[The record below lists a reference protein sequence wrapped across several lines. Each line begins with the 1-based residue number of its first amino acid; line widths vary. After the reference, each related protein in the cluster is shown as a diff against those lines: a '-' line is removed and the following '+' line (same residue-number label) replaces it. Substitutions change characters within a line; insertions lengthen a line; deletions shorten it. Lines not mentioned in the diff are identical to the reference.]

1 MLPFSFID
9 RLRYLVE
16 RQFIKGAHY
25 QLLVVAAFIALISLI
40 GGWLVWP
47 TGGEASLAD
56 SVWWAFLRLTDP
68 GYLGDDEGTWRRI
81 VSTVLTLSG
90 YVVFLGALVAIMT
103 RWLIAMMVKLEQGL
117 TPVTVSG
124 HIVIL
129 GWTNRTI
136 PLVQEILDVN
146 GGIQRLLKARLTKR
160 LRLVILAE
168 DVTAEHVHELR
179 AVPLI
184 RKHMGNIILRSG
196 TALQPEDL
204 DRAACLQA
212 AVVLIPGRN
221 QTAGS
226 LVGSDVE
233 AIKALLTLQAQAH
246 QRGVTPPYVVA
257 EVDDSRKMAV
267 MQRAYSGPLEVLA
280 SEALVSRLFAQ
291 SIIHPGLPEVF
302 GEVMTVHEGNEFY
315 IRSTDN
321 CVGQT
326 LADIG
331 SRTPDAIVCGLMRPD
346 GDRWRTWLNAPTG
359 ETIRSGDKLVMLARA
374 YEHAAPQGEQVEV
387 SMRPLQ
393 RPASGPSRP
402 VSTGGMRRLLVLG
415 WNRRV
420 PALIHELAGYR
431 EYRFDVHNVA
441 VVNADERAAMINSYS
456 PATARVDCQFTEAD
470 YMVEGALDQLMTQRF
485 DSIILVSSDRL
496 DSGEEADARAMVGY
510 LIVDELL
517 RQRAI
522 RPQILLELSD
532 PANESLVVRKRGE
545 TIVSPMILSHLMAQ
559 IAQRRELGL
568 MFEELLT
575 TGGPELVFLDPR
587 HYPMQSVTTFADL
600 EAIVALHGDTALGVF
615 RLKADEQGRRL
626 QLNPQRDKPLRL
638 AEGDQLVV
646 LTTLPPGD
654 LAGR

>member
-1 MLPFSFID
+1 MLPFSFVD

-25 QLLVVAAFIALISLI
+25 QLLVVAAFIALISLV
-40 GGWLVWP
+40 GGWLVYP
-47 TGGEASLAD
+47 SSGEGDLAD

-117 TPVTVSG
+117 TPVTVTD

-168 DVTAEHVHELR
+168 EVTAEHVHELR
-179 AVPLI
+179 AIPLI
-184 RKHMGNIILRSG
+184 RRNMSNIILRSG

-212 AVVLIPGRN
+212 AVVLIPGRM
-221 QTAGS
+221 QTAGG
-226 LVGSDVE
+226 LVSSDVE
-233 AIKALLTLQAQAH
+233 TIKALLTLQAQAQ
-246 QRGVTPPYVVA
+246 QRGITPPYVVA
-257 EVDDSRKMAV
+257 EVDDRRKLTV

-280 SEALVSRLFAQ
+280 SDALVSRLFAQ
-291 SIIHPGLPEVF
+291 SIIHPGLPELF
-302 GEVMTVHEGNEFY
+302 GEVLTVYDGNEFY

-321 CVGQT
+321 CVGMS

-331 SRTPDAIVCGLMRPD
+331 SRAPEAIVCGLMRPD
-346 GDRWRTWLNAPTG
+346 GGSWRTWLNAPS
-359 ETIRSGDKLVMLARA
+359 EEVIQAGDKVVMLARDYA
-374 YEHAAPQGEQVEV
+374 HAEPVAEASTPL
-387 SMRPLQ
+387 RPLQ
-393 RPASGPSRP
+393 RPASAPQRQA
-402 VSTGGMRRLLVLG
+402 GGMRRLLILG
-415 WNRRV
+415 WSRRV

-431 EYRFDVHNVA
+431 NFRFDVHMVSVLDPA
-441 VVNADERAAMINSYS
+441 ERIAAIQAYS
-456 PATARVDCQFTEAD
+456 PDTARVECHHSQAD
-470 YMVEGALDQLMTQRF
+470 YMVEGALRGLIEQRF
-485 DSIILVSSDRL
+485 DSILLISSDRL
-496 DSGEEADARAMVGY
+496 ESGEEADARAMVGY

-517 RQRAI
+517 RDRTQ
-522 RPQILLELSD
+522 RPQLLLELSD
-532 PANESLVVRKRGE
+532 PANEALVVRKRGE
-545 TIVSPMILSHLMAQ
+545 TIVGPTILSHLMAQ

-568 MFEELLT
+568 MFEYLLT
-575 TGGPELVFLDPR
+575 TGGPELLFRDLQD
-587 HYPMQSVTTFADL
+587 YPMQSVTTFADL
-600 EAIVALHGDTALGVF
+600 EAVVALQGDTALGIY
-615 RLKADEQGRRL
+615 RAKADAEGRRL
-626 QLNPQRDKPLRL
+626 QLNPPRDKPLRL
-638 AEGDQLVV
+638 TDGDQLVV
-646 LTTLPPGD
+646 LATLESE
-654 LAGR
+654 

>member
-1 MLPFSFID
+1 MLPFSFVD

-16 RQFIKGAHY
+16 RQFVKGAHY
-25 QLLVVAAFIALISLI
+25 QLLVVAAFIALISFI
-40 GGWLVWP
+40 GGWLAWP
-47 TGGEASLAD
+47 TGAGESLAD

-68 GYLGDDEGTWRRI
+68 GYLGDDQGSWRRI
-81 VSTVLTLSG
+81 ISTVLTLSG

-136 PLVQEILDVN
+136 PLVQEILDAN

-179 AVPLI
+179 AVPQI
-184 RKHMGNIILRSG
+184 RKHMSNIILRSG

-221 QTAGS
+221 QSAGS
-226 LVGSDVE
+226 LVSSDVE
-233 AIKALLTLQAQAH
+233 AIKALLTLQAQAT
-246 QRGVTPPYVVA
+246 QRGITPPYVVA
-257 EVDDSRKMAV
+257 EVDDSRKLAV

-280 SEALVSRLFAQ
+280 SDALVSRLFAQ
-291 SIIHPGLPEVF
+291 SIIHPGLPELF
-302 GEVMTVHEGNEFY
+302 GEVMTVHDGNEFY

-331 SRTPDAIVCGLMRPD
+331 SRTPEAIVCGLMRPS
-346 GDRWRTWLNAPTG
+346 GDRWRTWLNAPTS
-359 ETIRSGDKLVMLARA
+359 EVIQPGDKLVMLARA
-374 YEHAAPQGEQVEV
+374 YEQAEPPGQQSIAAI
-387 SMRPLQ
+387 RPLQ
-393 RPASGPSRP
+393 RPSSSVPPAIQ
-402 VSTGGMRRLLVLG
+402 TGGLRRILVLG
-415 WNRRV
+415 WSRRV
-420 PALIHELAGYR
+420 PALINELAGYADH
-431 EYRFDVHNVA
+431 RFEVHSVA
-441 VVNADERAAMINSYS
+441 VVKASERQAMISSYS
-456 PATARVDCQFTEAD
+456 ERSSRVECHFIEAD
-470 YMVEGALDQLMTQRF
+470 YMVEGVLNPLMGQRF
-485 DSIILVSSDRL
+485 DTIVLVSSDRL

-517 RQRAI
+517 RERAT

-532 PANESLVVRKRGE
+532 SANESLVVRKRGE
-545 TIVSPMILSHLMAQ
+545 SIVSPMILSHLMAQ
-559 IAQRRELGL
+559 VAQRRELGL

-575 TGGPELVFLDPR
+575 TGGPELMFYDLQR
-587 HYPMQSVTTFADL
+587 YPMQSVTTFADL
-600 EAIVALHGDTALGVF
+600 EAVAALHGDTALGVY
-615 RLKADEQGRRL
+615 RLKPDEQGRRL

-638 AEGDQLVV
+638 LEGDQLVV
-646 LTTLPPGD
+646 LTTLPE
-654 LAGR
+654 AN